1 MQIKCRLGKLIL
13 LWICC
18 FSLLLT
24 AVSCTPQP
32 AEKKGLTIVSSFYPV
47 YITVLNLTDGIEGVN
62 AINLTP
68 YTTGCLHDYQLTTE
82 NLKTLETADIFVQN
96 GADMESFTDKVVQN
110 CPDLTII
117 EAGEGIPT
125 LEHNPHI
132 WLSISPYMEY
142 VKNIAEGL
150 MKADPAHAAQYQSNM
165 EIYLQK
171 VQALKAESTQA
182 LTNISSRDII
192 VFHEAFPYFAEEFN
206 LNIVATVER
215 EPDEAPVAKELAE
228 TCDLIEETGCHALF
242 AEPDYSQ
249 AVIDVIARETG
260 ATVYILDP
268 ITTNRHEDNKD
279 AYLLAMQQNVKTLK
293 EALS

>member
-1 MQIKCRLGKLIL
+1 MDFTGKFGKKILAFLCLCSLIL
-13 LWICC
+13 
-18 FSLLLT
+18 T
-24 AVSCTPQP
+24 GASCTSQIDTN
-32 AEKKGLTIVSSFYPV
+32 KFTIVSSFYPV
-47 YITVLNLTDGIEGVN
+47 HIAVLNLTDGIEDVD

-68 YTTGCLHDYQLTTE
+68 YATGCLHDYQLTTE

-96 GADMESFTDKVVQN
+96 GADMESFTEKVVQN
-110 CPDLTII
+110 CPNLTII
-117 EAGEGIPT
+117 EASEGIPT

-150 MKADPAHAAQYQSNM
+150 MEADPAHATQYQNNM

-182 LTNISSRDII
+182 LSAISSRDII

-206 LNIVATVER
+206 LNIVATIER

-228 TCDLIEETGCHALF
+228 TCDLIEKTGCHILF

-249 AVIDVIARETG
+249 AAIDVIARETG

-268 ITTNRHEDNKD
+268 ITTNRYKDNKD

>member
-1 MQIKCRLGKLIL
+1 MGFKGIFSKKICIYFCCLCL
-13 LWICC
+13 LVTC
-18 FSLLLT
+18 
-24 AVSCTPQP
+24 VSCAPET
-32 AEKKGLTIVSSFYPV
+32 ADLEGLTIVSSFYPV

-110 CPDLTII
+110 CPTLTII
-117 EAGEGIPT
+117 EASQGIPT

-150 MKADPAHAAQYQSNM
+150 TEADPAHAEQYQNNM
-165 EIYLQK
+165 KIYLQK
-171 VQALKAESTQA
+171 IQALQAESTQA
-182 LTNISSRDII
+182 LSDVSSRDII

-215 EPDEAPVAKELAE
+215 EPDEAPVARELAE
-228 TCDLIEETGCHALF
+228 TCDLIEETGCYVLF

-249 AVIDVIARETG
+249 AAIDVIARETG

-268 ITTNRHEDNKD
+268 ITTNRYEDNKD

>member
-18 FSLLLT
+18 FSLLMT

-32 AEKKGLTIVSSFYPV
+32 AEKEGLTIVSSFYPV

-96 GADMESFTDKVVQN
+96 GADMESFTEKVVLN

-117 EAGEGIPT
+117 EASEGIPT
-125 LEHNPHI
+125 LDHNPHI

-150 MKADPAHAAQYQSNM
+150 IEADPAHAAQYQSNM

-171 VQALKAESTQA
+171 VQALQAESNQA

-228 TCDLIEETGCHALF
+228 TCDLIVETGCQVLF

-249 AVIDVIARETG
+249 AAIDVIARETG

-268 ITTNRHEDNKD
+268 ITTNRYEENKD